1 MRAARWRFVSIPV
14 LTAAAGGE
22 WEAVW
27 VEAAS
32 AEAAV
37 TITRRCV
44 DVVDLLA
51 LAGAGHGRAALVSS
65 QLRRFDADAFD
76 RLSAAGVV
84 AVGVVPRGDG
94 GAESRMHAVGVEF
107 VVPADADPHVVWSV
121 VAEAV
126 SAAERGD
133 APARSF
139 AEPWLS
145 TGSTL
150 PGDAVAG
157 GVSAH
162 QSAADLALPGARPDG
177 VRGAGDEQGAG
188 GVDDGADSGAPHSGP
203 GIVVAVWG
211 PTGAPGRTTVA
222 LSLADEVAR
231 LGASALLI
239 DGDVY
244 GGTVAAAI
252 GFLDESPGLAAAC
265 RTAGRARLDAAAL
278 AQLCWQARPRLRVL
292 TGIPMAARWPDL
304 RTSAIP
310 AVLTAARAL
319 AQCTVVDCGFSL
331 ETDEE
336 LSYDSLAPRRN
347 GATLAMLDNAD
358 VVLAVGSADP
368 IGMQRL
374 IRALG
379 ELREAEVSTTVRVVL
394 NRVRRGVVPG
404 DPRAE
409 LIAAL
414 DRFAGHQP
422 AALLP
427 YDLDALDTALANGRL
442 VAEVKPNCAFR
453 KAARDLAADV
463 AASVLPAAAPP
474 RRAHRHVS
482 TKAKQSRSGRRM
494 KGTTE

>member
-1 MRAARWRFVSIPV
+1 
-14 LTAAAGGE
+14 
-22 WEAVW
+22 
-27 VEAAS
+27 
-32 AEAAV
+32 
-37 TITRRCV
+37 
-44 DVVDLLA
+44 
-51 LAGAGHGRAALVSS
+51 
-65 QLRRFDADAFD
+65 
-76 RLSAAGVV
+76 
-84 AVGVVPRGDG
+84 
-94 GAESRMHAVGVEF
+94 VGVEF
-107 VVPADADPHVVWSV
+107 VVPADADPQVVWSV

-126 SAAERGD
+126 CAADRGG

-145 TGSTL
+145 TGSTAQGAASGSDL
-150 PGDAVAG
+150 STQQ
-157 GVSAH
+157 GVEPV
-162 QSAADLALPGARPDG
+162 LPGARRGVSHGVGDG
-177 VRGAGDEQGAG
+177 DGDGDGDGYGAADDEAAQHG
-188 GVDDGADSGAPHSGP
+188 SGP

-222 LSLADEVAR
+222 LSFADEVAR

-265 RTAGRARLDAAAL
+265 RIAGRERLDAAAL

-310 AVLTAARAL
+310 AVLAAARAL

-347 GATLAMLDNAD
+347 GATLAVLDNAD

-374 IRALG
+374 IRGLG
-379 ELREAEVSTTVRVVL
+379 ELREAEVRTKVRVVL

-409 LIAAL
+409 LTAAL
-414 DRFAGHQP
+414 DRFAGHRP
-422 AALLP
+422 AAQLP
-427 YDLDALDTALANGRL
+427 YDLDALDAALVNGRL

-463 AASVLPAAAPP
+463 AAPVLPAAAPQ
-474 RRAHRHVS
+474 RRAHRHAS
-482 TKAKQSRSGRRM
+482 IKSKQSR
-494 KGTTE
+494 